1 MRFTG
6 ERFVPELRGQISYE
20 HLHRY
25 EIARRF
31 ARDQD
36 VLDVACGEGYG
47 ASYLAQVARSV
58 VGVDSDVDAIRH
70 AASRYTAMNLRFR
83 IGDAAQLP
91 LADGSFDLVVS
102 FETIEHLA
110 DQEGMLSEISRVL
123 RADGRLIISSPNKLV
138 YSDLPDYQNPFH
150 VRELYF
156 DEFREL
162 LQRHFPSCAIFGHR
176 IFAASAVHPLR
187 GIAEGPGWLGTLDHD
202 GGSGLPVLPAPTYFV
217 AVCGRGATELGDL
230 ASIYIDPNDD
240 LLARLWDAPLTDAIS
255 GSDPVKHLSG
265 PSNDVLDAEEPAL
278 SLTADFSAA
287 LPESFANELAEERR
301 AREQLQADL
310 AEARAAVAGAEHGR
324 DDLRR
329 ELAAAL
335 DTIAALDARCGQLD
349 VALSDARRSSESLES
364 QIAVARER
372 IEELELERLAAR
384 EAKRRA
390 AEAELERHQL
400 RTEISERDKGIKR
413 AHDVIHDLQRGLL
426 DAGRHLDRQI
436 AQQRALSALLV
447 VRLAEAETRAADHA
461 RRLDIEMHALSAALS
476 SAQSE
481 RIRLASDLNV
491 AESTLAAVLQSRS
504 WRITSAL
511 RRSAAVVRGRPE

>member
-58 VGVDSDVDAIRH
+58 VGIDSDGDAIRH

-83 IGDAAQLP
+83 TGDAAQLP

-102 FETIEHLA
+102 FETIEHLVEH
-110 DQEGMLSEISRVL
+110 EGMLSEISRVL
-123 RADGRLIISSPNKLV
+123 RTDGRLIISSPNKLV

-187 GIAEGPGWLGTLDHD
+187 GIAGNPGWLGTMDHD
-202 GGSGLPVLPAPTYFV
+202 GGSGLPVLPAPTYFM
-217 AVCGRGATELGDL
+217 AVCGRGAAEVGDL

-240 LLARLWDAPLTDAIS
+240 LLARLWDAPLTEAIS
-255 GSDPVKHLSG
+255 GS
-265 PSNDVLDAEEPAL
+265 EPAL

-287 LPESFANELAEERR
+287 LPESFANERAKALLAVTATEGE
-301 AREQLQADL
+301 ADL
-310 AEARAAVAGAEHGR
+310 ADARAALVSADEARE
-324 DDLRR
+324 DLRR

-335 DTIAALDARCGQLD
+335 DAIAALDARCGELD
-349 VALSDARRSSESLES
+349 GALSDARRSSEGLES
-364 QIAVARER
+364 QIAGARER
-372 IEELELERLAAR
+372 IEELEMERLAAR

-400 RTEISERDKGIKR
+400 RAEIAERDKEIKR
-413 AHDVIHDLQRGLL
+413 ANDVIYDLQRGLL
-426 DAGRHLDRQI
+426 DAGRHLDRQV
-436 AQQRALSALLV
+436 AEHRALSALFA
-447 VRLAEAETRAADHA
+447 VRLAEAADALAGERA
-461 RRLDIEMHALSAALS
+461 RIDIEIHALSAALS
-476 SAQSE
+476 AAQSE
-481 RIRLASDLNV
+481 RIRLASDLNA

-504 WRITSAL
+504 WRMTSAL
-511 RRSAAVVRGRPE
+511 RRSAAAVRGRPE